1 MVSRRDFLNFS
12 AATIALTALPSQIQ
26 SKQLIRNYRL
36 TAGITPHLFDEKGI
50 SDNLWLYNKQTPGP
64 LIEAK
69 ENDVIRVEFVNNLDN
84 ATTIH
89 WHGIKNINKMDGVP
103 YLTQDPVLPGESF
116 LYEFPVNHAGTFWYH
131 AHVETWKQISK
142 GLYGPLVVK
151 NHFDEQFD
159 DDIVIL
165 ADDWRLNKNYQLD
178 EKSFGSLHDWSHAGR
193 IGNWLTINGKKFPE
207 YSIKD
212 GYTRLRFINASNARI
227 LTFGSTLSRIKIIA
241 IDGIYVKPFIEYKF
255 KLGPGQRIDLLV
267 EPNNLSKIEFFE
279 ISGKKSL
286 GAFKLNINQNKSNK
300 VLKKQI
306 NFSSFEKIPS
316 FKKHKILKIHM
327 QGGAMGNLVKAK
339 FEGVE
344 KNFRTLAMEDKKF
357 WAFNK
362 EVGKYEHALANIKKG
377 QVIILDVWNDTRWPH
392 SMHLHG
398 NHFYVQSKEFEN
410 LKTPILRDT
419 YVMQPG
425 EKSKFTYLAD
435 NPGKWL
441 FHCHMLEHAASGM
454 IGYIE
459 VV

>member
-1 MVSRRDFLNFS
+1 MVSRREFLNFS

-36 TAGITPHLFDEKGI
+36 TAGITPHLFDKKGI
-50 SDNLWLYNKQTPGP
+50 SDSLWLYNKQTPGP

-69 ENDVIRVEFVNNLDN
+69 EDDVIRVEFVNNLDD

-103 YLTQDPVLPGESF
+103 YLTQDPIQPGESF
-116 LYEFPVNHAGTFWYH
+116 LYKFPVKHAGTFWYH
-131 AHVETWKQISK
+131 AHVETWRQISK

-151 NHFDEQFD
+151 NQVDEQFD
-159 DDIVIL
+159 NDIVIL
-165 ADDWRLNKNYQLD
+165 ADDWRLNKNYQID

-212 GYTRLRFINASNARI
+212 GYTRLRFINASNARV
-227 LTFGSTLSRIKIIA
+227 LTFGSTLSEIKIIA
-241 IDGIYVKPFIEYKF
+241 IDGMYVKPFVEDRF
-255 KLGPGQRIDLLV
+255 KLGPGQRIDLLIAS
-267 EPNNLSKIEFFE
+267 NNLSEIEFFE
-279 ISGKKSL
+279 ISGKSSL
-286 GAFKLNINQNKSNK
+286 SAFKMNVIQKSSNK
-300 VLKKQI
+300 VSKKQI
-306 NFSSFEKIPS
+306 NFSSFQKMPNY
-316 FKKHKILKIHM
+316 KNPQILKIHM

-398 NHFYVQSKEFEN
+398 NHFFVQSKEFEN
-410 LKTPILRDT
+410 LDTPILRDT

-459 VV
+459 VL

>member
-1 MVSRRDFLNFS
+1 MLSRREFLNFS
-12 AATIALTALPSQIQ
+12 AATIALTSLPNQIQ
-26 SKQLIRNYRL
+26 SNQLIRNYKL
-36 TAGITPHLFDEKGI
+36 TAGITPHLFDKKGV

-69 ENDVIRVEFVNNLDN
+69 ENDVIRVEFVNNLHV

-103 YLTQDPVLPGESF
+103 YLTQDPIQPGESF
-116 LYEFPVNHAGTFWYH
+116 LYEFPVKNAGTFWYH
-131 AHVETWKQISK
+131 AHVQTWKQISK

-151 NHFDEQFD
+151 NHLDEQFD
-159 DDIVIL
+159 NDLIIL
-165 ADDWRLNKNYQLD
+165 ADDWRLNKNYQID
-178 EKSFGSLHDWSHAGR
+178 KKSFGSLHDWSHAGR

-212 GYTRLRFINASNARI
+212 GYTRLRFINASNARV
-227 LTFGSTLSRIKIIA
+227 LTFGSTLSEIKIIA
-241 IDGIYVKPFIEYKF
+241 IDGMYVKPFLEDRF
-255 KLGPGQRIDLLV
+255 KLGPGQRIDLLIAS
-267 EPNNLSKIEFFE
+267 NNLSKIEFFE
-279 ISGKKSL
+279 ISGKNSL
-286 GAFKLNINQNKSNK
+286 SAFKMNVNQNSSNK
-300 VLKKQI
+300 VSKKQI
-306 NFSSFEKIPS
+306 NFSSFQKMPNY
-316 FKKHKILKIHM
+316 KNPQILKIHM

-377 QVIILDVWNDTRWPH
+377 QVIILDVWNDTRWLH

-398 NHFYVQSKEFEN
+398 NHFFVHSKEFEN
-410 LKTPILRDT
+410 LDTPILRDT

-459 VV
+459 VL

>member
-1 MVSRRDFLNFS
+1 LED
-12 AATIALTALPSQIQ
+12 
-26 SKQLIRNYRL
+26 
-36 TAGITPHLFDEKGI
+36 
-50 SDNLWLYNKQTPGP
+50 
-64 LIEAK
+64 
-69 ENDVIRVEFVNNLDN
+69 
-84 ATTIH
+84 
-89 WHGIKNINKMDGVP
+89 
-103 YLTQDPVLPGESF
+103 
-116 LYEFPVNHAGTFWYH
+116 
-131 AHVETWKQISK
+131 
-142 GLYGPLVVK
+142 
-151 NHFDEQFD
+151 
-159 DDIVIL
+159 
-165 ADDWRLNKNYQLD
+165 
-178 EKSFGSLHDWSHAGR
+178 
-193 IGNWLTINGKKFPE
+193 KF
-207 YSIKD
+207 
-212 GYTRLRFINASNARI
+212 N
-227 LTFGSTLSRIKIIA
+227 
-241 IDGIYVKPFIEYKF
+241 
-255 KLGPGQRIDLLV
+255 LGPGQRVDLLIASK
-267 EPNNLSKIEFFE
+267 NLTKIEFYE

-286 GAFKLNINQNKSNK
+286 SAFKLNVNQNSTNK

-306 NFSSFEKIPS
+306 NFSSFGKILSYKNP
-316 FKKHKILKIHM
+316 KILKIHM

-377 QVIILDVWNDTRWPH
+377 QVIILDIWNDTRWPH

-410 LKTPILRDT
+410 LETPILRDT

-454 IGYIE
+454 IGYIK